1 MATKLSPY
9 DRMAKNLINVPNTE
23 AGINKTLSEHY
34 AFLWDSAIVN
44 YYKSKYC
51 KLQTIG
57 GEFQKDGYA
66 LGLKKASPFTQEF
79 SLAILNLRQNG
90 FIEHALKKW

>member
-9 DRMAKNLINVPNTE
+9 DRMARNLVNVPSTE
-23 AGINKTLSEHY
+23 VGINKTMSEQY

-44 YYKSKYC
+44 YYKNKYC
-51 KLQTIG
+51 TLQKVG

-79 SLAILNLRQNG
+79 SLAILKLRQSG
-90 FIEHALKKW
+90 YIEQNLKKW